1 MATPPRQKSADRP
14 HSQGGAQLIG
24 WREYA
29 SLPGIGIGPVIAK
42 IDTGA
47 RTAALHAEN
56 IDVLTKPDGRWVR
69 FDAVVDEARH
79 VTRRCALPLHGLKR
93 VKNTSGLAEE
103 RFVIET
109 DLEVAGRR
117 WPVLITLADRGDMG
131 MPMLIGRSAIKG
143 RFIVH
148 PGRSFVL
155 SAGDRAEA
163 LRRARSGSS

>member
-1 MATPPRQKSADRP
+1 MLAKTRP
-14 HSQGGAQLIG
+14 EVAQLIG

-29 SLPGIGIGPVIAK
+29 SLPGVGIGPVIAK

-56 IDVLTKPDGRWVR
+56 IDILSEPNGRFVR

-79 VTRRCALPLHGLKR
+79 VTRRCALPLHGVKR

-103 RFVIET
+103 RYVIET
-109 DLEVAGRR
+109 ELELAGRR
-117 WPVLITLADRGDMG
+117 WPVLVTLADRGDMG

-148 PGRSFVL
+148 PGRSFLL
-155 SAGDRAEA
+155 SARERTEA
-163 LRRARSGSS
+163 LRRARGDRR

>member
-1 MATPPRQKSADRP
+1 MADPRFPNAALSRERA
-14 HSQGGAQLIG
+14 QGARLIG

-29 SLPGIGIGPVIAK
+29 SLPSLGVGPVIAK

-56 IDVLTKPDGRWVR
+56 IDIHSEPNQRWVR

-79 VTRRCALPLHGLKR
+79 VTRRCAVPLHSVKR
-93 VKNTSGLAEE
+93 VKSTSGLAEE
-103 RFVIET
+103 RYVIET
-109 DLEVAGRR
+109 DLELAGGR

-148 PGRSFVL
+148 PGRSFLL
-155 SAGDRAEA
+155 SARERGEV
-163 LRRARSGSS
+163 LRQPRGGGG